1 MEHIKIKLTI
11 PSGIAIDIEG
21 ASACDGL
28 LGFSKFMGST
38 PWLEVDHGGR

>member
-1 MEHIKIKLTI
+1 MEHIKIKLSI
-11 PSGIAIDIEG
+11 LSGIAIDIEG
-21 ASACDGL
+21 ASACDRL